1 MAKFIQFGGELLRGT
16 ELPSGGLS
24 LITSTEFQ
32 TKTVNIGTA
41 DAESAEL
48 NCGEGMRL
56 AGYSIDAALVST
68 GMTYKV
74 GHTAGS
80 RQALSNSDG
89 AVSHTVA
96 ASKNVTINPGDFYPW
111 QYISF
116 VAGTVQAGTI
126 CAITAVLA
134 SL

>member
-1 MAKFIQFGGELLRGT
+1 MAKLIQFNGELLRVL
-16 ELPSGGLS
+16 ESQNGGVVFTGAS
-24 LITSTEFQ
+24 EFI

-41 DAESAEL
+41 SAESAEL
-48 NCGEGMRL
+48 DCGEGMRL

-68 GMTYKV
+68 AMTYKT
-74 GHTAGS
+74 GHTTGS

-89 AVSHTVA
+89 VVSHTVA

-111 QYISF
+111 RFISF

>member
-1 MAKFIQFGGELLRGT
+1 MAKYIQFGGELIRAL
-16 ELPSGGLS
+16 ELANGGLAFVGAS
-24 LITSTEFQ
+24 DFQ

-41 DAESAEL
+41 SAESAEL
-48 NCGEGMRL
+48 DCGEGMRL
-56 AGYSIDAALVST
+56 AGYSIDGALVST
-68 GMTYKV
+68 GMTYKT
-74 GHTAGS
+74 GHTAGT
-80 RQALSNSDG
+80 RQALSNSSG

-96 ASKNVTINPGDFYPW
+96 ASKNVTINPADFYPW
-111 QYISF
+111 RYISF